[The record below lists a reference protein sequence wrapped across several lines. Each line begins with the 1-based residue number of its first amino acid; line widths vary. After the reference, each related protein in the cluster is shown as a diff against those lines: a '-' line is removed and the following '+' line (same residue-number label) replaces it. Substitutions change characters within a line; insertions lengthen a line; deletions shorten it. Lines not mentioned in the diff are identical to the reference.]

1 MYCSDITIFYV
12 SVLSPQGYDEMRR
25 VLFSDAKR
33 RVDKDMAMPEDSLE
47 MTARQRKAISGKG
60 VIVVS
65 ATRSCK
71 CVRAR
76 DFCHELHERTLRKQ
90 YES

>member
-1 MYCSDITIFYV
+1 MTIFYV
-12 SVLSPQGYDEMRR
+12 FVGGSPQGYDEMRR

-33 RVDKDMAMPEDSLE
+33 RVDKDMAMPEESLD

-65 ATRSCK
+65 VTRSCK
-71 CVRAR
+71 CV
-76 DFCHELHERTLRKQ
+76 CV
-90 YES
+90 